1 MITSMS
7 FIRKFKRG
15 DRIYLA
21 EVENRWVN
29 GKVVQRFIRY
39 VGKQADGRTVLS
51 VSMSD
56 AEIEEVKTYG
66 PLLVLHQIAQEIKL
80 DTLLGSYSRE
90 ILSMVYAHCLD
101 YRSVN
106 HMPEWFARTDLNLL
120 LPLEEVTEKKLVA
133 AMESL
138 EAMDAEGL
146 QRSIH
151 EAVQPHYALTHSGMI
166 YDVTNTYFYGKSCA
180 LAKLGHDKEGVKGRP
195 LIQIGLA
202 CTKDEGVGVFHK
214 TFPGNIHDSKT
225 LRDLLSS
232 FERYGLKAGV
242 LVYDRGIVSGKNIHE
257 TKQLHWETLCGIP
270 LNPGLKKFW
279 RSFLK
284 STPITTFKN
293 RVHFNHSTF
302 YVLTRPYTIEGVQ
315 GTLALC
321 LNEQRRQSARESRYQ
336 DLVEAQQLL
345 NQKKKISPR
354 LQKCFDP
361 HHHLQQKRLD
371 TAEEFDGYSL
381 VFCTH
386 GLSKQQMV
394 EEYFDKDLIE
404 KAFCTLKG
412 INHLRPIRSWLRHHV
427 IGHIFICFL
436 AYLLLSL
443 LRLRLKSIG
452 LTPLEAL
459 GELDTMY
466 KVYLRDRTGTFKISK
481 TVTLTKK
488 QETILRTVD
497 KRLLK
502 T

>member
-1 MITSMS
+1 MS
-7 FIRKFKRG
+7 FIRKFKKG
-15 DRIYLA
+15 GHTYLG

-39 VGKQADGRTVLS
+39 VGKEADGRTVLS

-56 AEIEEVKTYG
+56 TEIEAVKTYG
-66 PLLVLHQIAQEIKL
+66 PLLVLHQLAQEIQL
-80 DTLLGSYSRE
+80 DTLLGTYGKE

-106 HMPEWFARTDLNLL
+106 QMPEWFARTDLNLL
-120 LPLEEVTEKKLVA
+120 LSLEAVTESRLVA

-138 EAMDAEGL
+138 EAMEAEEL
-146 QRSIH
+146 QRRIH
-151 EAVQPHYALTHSGMI
+151 EAVQQHYALTHSGVI

-180 LAKLGHDKEGVKGRP
+180 LAKPGHDKEGVKGRP

-232 FERYGLKAGV
+232 LERFGLKEGV
-242 LVYDRGIVSGKNIHE
+242 LVYDRGITSGKNIRE
-257 TKQLHWETLCGIP
+257 TKHLHWETLCGIP
-270 LNPGLKKFW
+270 FHPKLKKFW
-279 RSFLK
+279 RPILK
-284 STPITTFKN
+284 ATPMTTFKN
-293 RVHFNHSTF
+293 RVHFNQTTF
-302 YVLTRPYTIEGVQ
+302 YVLTRPYTIEGIP

-321 LNEQRRQSARESRYQ
+321 LNEARRQSVRESRAQ
-336 DLVEAQQLL
+336 DLAEAQQLL
-345 NQKKKISPR
+345 NQNKKISPR
-354 LQKCFDP
+354 FHKFFDAQHQIKQK
-361 HHHLQQKRLD
+361 LLD

-386 GLSKQQMV
+386 GLSQQQMV

-412 INHLRPIRSWLRHHV
+412 INHLRPIRSWLRQHV
-427 IGHIFICFL
+427 SGHIFICFL
-436 AYLLLSL
+436 AYVLLSL
-443 LRLRLKSIG
+443 LRLRLKPVG

-459 GELDTMY
+459 GELETMY
-466 KVYLRDRTGTFKISK
+466 KVYLRDHTGTFRVAK
-481 TVTLTKK
+481 TVALTKK
-488 QETILRTVD
+488 QETILKAVD